1 MRMRTIPVWKESPCI
16 RLLMAFI
23 AGVLLQ
29 TYPGLSSVLSGY
41 LFIIGFSFYSIIAC
55 LPIQFRFRYRYLQSS
70 VLLLMVTLAAAI
82 LTLQQD
88 IRIKQNW
95 FGHHLKNKDA
105 IEVILQ
111 EPLSEKQKSYKVMAG
126 AVAVLSDKKRL
137 LVTGK
142 ILVYLPKDSSVAKL
156 RYGDR
161 LLLTADPLEIPA
173 AGNPGAFDYRRY
185 LGYQQVYRQVFVKPG
200 QWQNIGEPEVQAS
213 RQFIFQLREQ
223 VLKILR
229 RYVSDGPEIT
239 GIAEALLIGYKDDLD
254 QDLIQDYSKT
264 GVIHIIAISGLHLGL
279 IYAVMNYLL
288 GLIPFLNRRKL
299 LHALLVI
306 SALWI
311 FSLLSGASASVLRS
325 AVMLTCIIS
334 GKAIQRSM
342 PVYNAL
348 AASAVLLLCYQP
360 FFLWDVGFQLSYLAV
375 IGIVWLQKPL
385 QRLLYIPQKQIRS
398 IWEMFCVTLAAQVF
412 TTPVCLYYFHQFPN
426 FFFISNLLAVPLST
440 LILFSELLLLIV
452 AWLTPVAIIV
462 GKIVG
467 WGIELMNTIIS
478 FISKLPY
485 AYSDNIVT
493 TFTGTL
499 LWYVLIF
506 SVLIT
511 IQNKKRNWKLF
522 SGMMLYVCV
531 FHGVVINIMARKQ
544 QRMIVYQ
551 SPKHMAVD
559 FISGKNYCFLG
570 DLELNRNERL
580 RNYVLRPTRIF
591 FNATNAVSSVDAFKP
606 EKVIYGFCGKRLVI
620 ISDEINFE
628 ALSEKIV
635 VDVLLITGNPKVNIN
650 DLAQVFQPQMIVMD
664 ASNSMWKIAKWQ
676 KACDMLLLPHYSV
689 PEKGAFIFN
698 IR

>member
-1 MRMRTIPVWKESPCI
+1 
-16 RLLMAFI
+16 MAFI

-29 TYPGLSSVLSGY
+29 TYLGLSSVLSGY

-70 VLLLMVTLAAAI
+70 VLLMMVTLAAAI

-88 IRIKQNW
+88 IRKKQNW

-111 EPLSEKQKSYKVMAG
+111 EPLSEKQKSYKVMAD

-137 LVTGK
+137 PVTGK
-142 ILVYLPKDSSVAKL
+142 ILLYLPKDSLIAKL

-161 LLLTADPLEIPA
+161 LFLSAAPVEIPA

-185 LGYQQVYRQVFVKPG
+185 LGFQQVYRQVFVKPG
-200 QWQNIGEPEVQAS
+200 QWLKTGEPQVQEWRRS
-213 RQFIFQLREQ
+213 IFQLREQ
-223 VLKILR
+223 VLEVLR
-229 RYVSDGPEIT
+229 RNVSGGPQIT

-254 QDLIQDYSKT
+254 QSLVQDYSKT

-288 GLIPFLNRRKL
+288 GLIPFLNRRKWM
-299 LHALLVI
+299 HAILI
-306 SALWI
+306 IAGLWI

-348 AASAVLLLCYQP
+348 AASAILLLCYQP

-385 QRLLYIPQKQIRS
+385 QRLLYIPQKPMRS
-398 IWEMFCVTLAAQVF
+398 ILEMFCVTLAAQVF

-452 AWLTPVAIIV
+452 AWLTPVALIV
-462 GKIVG
+462 GKMVG
-467 WGIELMNTIIS
+467 WGIELMNAIIG
-478 FISKLPY
+478 FISRLPY
-485 AYSDNIVT
+485 AYTDNVVT

-506 SVLIT
+506 SVLRT
-511 IQNKKRNWKLF
+511 IQIKKKKWIFF
-522 SGMMLYVCV
+522 SGLMLYACV
-531 FHGVVINIMARKQ
+531 LQSAAIQLLARNQKRIVVYHSPRYMA
-544 QRMIVYQ
+544 
-551 SPKHMAVD
+551 AD
-559 FISGKNYCFLG
+559 FILGKHYLFLG
-570 DLELNRNERL
+570 DSALDKNEIL
-580 RNYVLRPTRIF
+580 RNYVLRPSRIF
-591 FNATNAVSSVDAFKP
+591 WGATSAVSSADTFKP
-606 EKVIYGFCGKRLVI
+606 EKVIYGFCGKRLAI
-620 ISDEINFE
+620 ISDERSFE
-628 ALSEKIV
+628 ALSQKIT
-635 VDVLLITGNPKVNIN
+635 VDVLLITGNPKVNIS
-650 DLAQVFQPQMIVMD
+650 DLAEVFHPQMVVMD

-676 KACDMLLLPHYSV
+676 KACDALLLPHYSV
-689 PEKGAFIFN
+689 SEKGAFIFN

>member
-1 MRMRTIPVWKESPCI
+1 MLNRAIPVWKESPCI

-29 TYPGLSSVLSGY
+29 TYLGLSSVLSGY

-55 LPIQFRFRYRYLQSS
+55 LPIQFRFQFRYLQSS
-70 VLLLMVTLAAAI
+70 VLLLMVTLTAARV
-82 LTLQQD
+82 TLQQD
-88 IRIKQNW
+88 IRIRQDW
-95 FGHHLKNKDA
+95 FGHHLQAKEA
-105 IEVILQ
+105 LEVILQ
-111 EPLSEKQKSYKVMAG
+111 EPLSEKQKSYKVMAD

-137 LVTGK
+137 PVTGK
-142 ILVYLPKDSSVAKL
+142 ILLYLPKDSLIAKL

-161 LLLTADPLEIPA
+161 LFLSAAPVEIPA

-185 LGYQQVYRQVFVKPG
+185 LGFQQVYRQVFVKPG
-200 QWQNIGEPEVQAS
+200 QWLKTGEPQVQEWRRS
-213 RQFIFQLREQ
+213 IFQLREQ
-223 VLKILR
+223 VLEVLR
-229 RYVSDGPEIT
+229 RNVSGGPQIT

-254 QDLIQDYSKT
+254 QNLVQDYSKT

-288 GLIPFLNRRKL
+288 GLIPFLNRRKWM
-299 LHALLVI
+299 HAILI
-306 SALWI
+306 IAGLWI

-348 AASAVLLLCYQP
+348 AASALLLLCYQP

-385 QRLLYIPQKQIRS
+385 QRLLYIPHKPIRS

-440 LILFSELLLLIV
+440 LILFAELLLLMV
-452 AWLTPVAIIV
+452 AWLTPVALIV
-462 GKIVG
+462 GKMVG
-467 WGIELMNTIIS
+467 WGIELMNAIIG
-478 FISKLPY
+478 FISRLPY
-485 AYSDNIVT
+485 AYTDNVVT

-506 SVLIT
+506 SVLKT
-511 IQNKKRNWKLF
+511 IQIKKKNWILF
-522 SGMMLYVCV
+522 SGLMLYACV
-531 FHGVVINIMARKQ
+531 LQSAAIQLLARNQKRIVVYHSPRYMA
-544 QRMIVYQ
+544 
-551 SPKHMAVD
+551 AD
-559 FISGKNYCFLG
+559 FIMGKHYLFLG
-570 DLELNRNERL
+570 DSALDKNELL
-580 RNYVLRPTRIF
+580 RNYVLRPSRIF
-591 FNATNAVSSVDAFKP
+591 WGATSALSSADAFKP
-606 EKVIYGFCGKRLVI
+606 EKVIYGFCGKRLAI
-620 ISDEINFE
+620 ISDERNFE
-628 ALSEKIV
+628 ALSKRIAI
-635 VDVLLITGNPKVNIN
+635 DVLLITGNPKLNIN
-650 DLAQVFQPQMIVMD
+650 DLAQVFQPQVIVMD

-676 KACDMLLLPHYSV
+676 KACDTLLLPHYSV